1 MLLLL
6 DARWVVLAEG
16 RVGLGAQPSDPVVQ
30 QHHTA
35 PTDATSQR
43 MDYFVR

>member
-1 MLLLL
+1 MLLL
-6 DARWVVLAEG
+6 DARWVVLADG
-16 RVGLGAQPSDPVVQ
+16 RVAGLGAQPSDPVVQ

-43 MDYFVR
+43 MDFFLR